1 MPKFLEDKLKAEYG
15 ADSAIPYKV
24 MNKLGA
30 MHGNKE
36 TAKGRRMD
44 AKHAQDMAGQHPHRN
59 LGSYL
64 HKPKRKRDTESSI
77 AGKSR

>member
-1 MPKFLEDKLKAEYG
+1 MPKFLEEKLKAEYG

-36 TAKGRRMD
+36 TAKGRAMES
-44 AKHAQDMAGQHPHRN
+44 KH
-59 LGSYL
+59 
-64 HKPKRKRDTESSI
+64 KRDTAPHI
-77 AGKSR
+77 DRGHRNVRNGKTHATKLKHG